1 MKHLISKYYLD
12 IKRITRSIDKS
23 GTDDLAHEV
32 ILKMYENQQSIEEIE
47 KKGGLIS
54 WVFKVAKNHYIDS
67 LRVRKEFICVDGLQL
82 AQVKPID
89 YKKELNDILKE
100 NDLTHIET
108 LWIEAYIESNANKS
122 NFKRKYNISPSC
134 TKKRIE
140 EITNKL
146 KPC

>member
-1 MKHLISKYYLD
+1 MKALVSKYYND
-12 IKRITRSIDKS
+12 IKRITQSIDKS
-23 GTDDLAHEV
+23 GTNDLAHEV
-32 ILKMYENQQSIEEIE
+32 ILKMYDNQQRIEEIE
-47 KKGGLIS
+47 EQGGLIG
-54 WVFKVAKNHYIDS
+54 WIFKVAKNQHIDS
-67 LRVRKEFICVDGLQL
+67 IRLRKEFICADNLQL

-89 YKKELNDILKE
+89 YKKELSDILKE

-122 NFKRKYNISPSC
+122 NFKRRFNISPSC
-134 TKKRIE
+134 IKKRID